1 MSFETLTALGLI
13 AASFAAT
20 NFDNLALLTSWLLAA
35 RGRSRQI
42 LIGHLLGMFVLLA
55 LSFGFGLAASLVP
68 IEWIGFLGV
77 IPIAMGL
84 MGLRQLRYGLS
95 RTGSGI
101 DATGVPQSGLALP
114 LSIAMTQVA
123 NGVDTILVFGPLLA
137 DSKLTI
143 DFVILVGFLVMTF
156 LWFGLARILGSHAA
170 RFKVIGRYGQWI
182 APIVMIIVG
191 IYILND
197 TRTDVF
203 PG

>member
-20 NFDNLALLTSWLLAA
+20 NFDNLAFLTSRLLAA
-35 RGRSRQI
+35 RVRSRQI

-55 LSFGFGLAASLVP
+55 LSCGFGLTASLVP

-77 IPIAMGL
+77 IPIALGL
-84 MGLRQLRYGLS
+84 MELKQLYGLS

-101 DATGVPQSGLALP
+101 EATGVPQGGPALP

-123 NGVDTILVFGPLLA
+123 NGVDTILVFGPLFA
-137 DSKLTI
+137 DSKMTI
-143 DFVILVGFLVMTF
+143 DFVILVGFLVMTL

-182 APIVMIIVG
+182 APIVMILVG
-191 IYILND
+191 FYILND

>member
-1 MSFETLTALGLI
+1 MSFETLTAFGLI

-35 RGRSRQI
+35 RGRSRPI

-55 LSFGFGLAASLVP
+55 LSSGFGLAASLVP

-77 IPIAMGL
+77 IPIALGL
-84 MGLRQLRYGLS
+84 MELKQLYGLS

-101 DATGVPQSGLALP
+101 EATGVPQGGLGLP

-123 NGVDTILVFGPLLA
+123 NGVDTILVFGPLCA
-137 DSKLTI
+137 DSKMTI

-156 LWFGLARILGSHAA
+156 LWFGLARI
-170 RFKVIGRYGQWI
+170 R
-182 APIVMIIVG
+182 
-191 IYILND
+191 
-197 TRTDVF
+197 
-203 PG
+203 

>member
-42 LIGHLLGMFVLLA
+42 LIGHSLGIFVLLA
-55 LSFGFGLAASLVP
+55 LSSGFGLAASLVP

-77 IPIAMGL
+77 IPIALGL
-84 MGLRQLRYGLS
+84 MELKQLYGLS

-101 DATGVPQSGLALP
+101 DATGEPQSGLALP

-123 NGVDTILVFGPLLA
+123 NGVDTILVFGPLFA
-137 DSKLTI
+137 DSKMTI

-156 LWFGLARILGSHAA
+156 LWFGLARFLGSHAA
-170 RFKVIGRYGQWI
+170 RFKVIGRYGQWT
-182 APIVMIIVG
+182 APIVMIFVG
-191 IYILND
+191 FYILND